1 MRRVP
6 NLGELTVGQR
16 FLLTIII
23 VLVILFAMAA
33 FGYFTGGWEAQGE
46 QAEPQLYGDTPLD
59 AVLIRLDKRALD
71 QAYEN
76 RVMRLWEVWI
86 SPTTRDA
93 TSFTNGLKI
102 ARARYAEAAAAIG
115 RRERQLIEM
124 EQRHQEQR
132 K

>member
-1 MRRVP
+1 MRD
-6 NLGELTVGQR
+6 LHELSLGQR
-16 FLLTIII
+16 ILLTIII

-33 FGYFTGGWEAQGE
+33 FGYFSGGWEAQGE

-76 RVMRLWEVWI
+76 RIMRLWEVWI

-93 TSFTNGLKI
+93 SSFSNGLKI
-102 ARARYAEAAAAIG
+102 ARQRYTEAAAAIG
-115 RRERQLIEM
+115 RRERQLIEI
-124 EQRHQEQR
+124 EQRHQEGR

>member
-59 AVLIRLDKRALD
+59 AVVIRLDKRALD